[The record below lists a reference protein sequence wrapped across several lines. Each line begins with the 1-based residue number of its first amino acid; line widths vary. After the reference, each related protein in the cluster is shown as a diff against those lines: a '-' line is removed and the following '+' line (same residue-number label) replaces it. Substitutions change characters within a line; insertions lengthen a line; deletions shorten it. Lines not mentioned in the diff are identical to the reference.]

1 MQYAKNIRDSKICAK
16 NGMEIA
22 AHNTYLVYAAF
33 WCSENCAAKCWKQKW
48 HKSGAARLGS
58 GFCAIYVVIYL
69 RQYRII
75 LSADTASEVPQ
86 LPERCLSRK
95 AGIVRCCLN
104 IVIPFWLLSPL
115 FISSRSSPPSRTGW
129 RRSCRCRW
137 PPWPGTMP
145 RTAPPDGNMPQHPPR
160 SWNTF
165 ALGWGM
171 PFADFTH
178 TNNKHR
184 AAMQG
189 GPACGTV
196 LCCIRLLSGYCFFLA
211 SCLPTAHSQSIAAAA
226 RAGYT
231 IRPNSW
237 YQVGIK

>member
-1 MQYAKNIRDSKICAK
+1 MCVFVYVAKRLQRNYRGKRVKMLNESQKTNAQIRQRKKCTQTHFFCAFVQNLQWEDMQYAKNIRDSKICAK

-95 AGIVRCCLN
+95 VGIVRCCL
-104 IVIPFWLLSPL
+104 I
-115 FISSRSSPPSRTGW
+115 
-129 RRSCRCRW
+129 
-137 PPWPGTMP
+137 
-145 RTAPPDGNMPQHPPR
+145 
-160 SWNTF
+160 
-165 ALGWGM
+165 
-171 PFADFTH
+171 
-178 TNNKHR
+178 
-184 AAMQG
+184 
-189 GPACGTV
+189 
-196 LCCIRLLSGYCFFLA
+196 
-211 SCLPTAHSQSIAAAA
+211 
-226 RAGYT
+226 
-231 IRPNSW
+231 
-237 YQVGIK
+237 